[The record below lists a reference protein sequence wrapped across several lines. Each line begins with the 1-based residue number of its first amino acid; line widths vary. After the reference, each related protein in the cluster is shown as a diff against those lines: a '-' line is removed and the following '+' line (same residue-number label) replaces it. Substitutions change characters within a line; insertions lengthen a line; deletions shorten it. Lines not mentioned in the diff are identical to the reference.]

1 MEYVMLPHL
10 AVTVQT
16 ILKALIAAF
25 LFAVQLVSTE
35 YAMLLPLLVTVKA
48 TLKALT
54 AVDPFAVQ
62 HVSME
67 YVMLPHLAVTV
78 QTILK
83 ALIAAFLF
91 AVQLV
96 STEYAMLLPLLVTV
110 KATLKALTAVVQH
123 VPVCSPAC
131 VNGVCNAAT
140 FTCDCANNFQG
151 PDCSTPST
159 YLSCVLCRT
168 PRKISKLLIGP
179 FLLKYNNIHP
189 SIYNVFMMS
198 LTSCL

>member
-67 YVMLPHLAVTV
+67 YVMLHS
-78 QTILK
+78 
-83 ALIAAFLF
+83 FLF
-91 AVQLV
+91 AVQHV
-96 STEYAMLLPLLVTV
+96 SMEYAMLLHSLVTV
-110 KATLKALTAVVQH
+110 KATFSCDC
-123 VPVCSPAC
+123 PNNFEGPDCSIPICSPAC
-131 VNGVCNAAT
+131 VNGVCNAVT
-140 FTCDCANNFQG
+140 FTCDCQSNFS
-151 PDCSTPST
+151 PDNHVSME
-159 YLSCVLCRT
+159 YVMLSKALTAVPPFAIHLVLMEHATR
-168 PRKISKLLIGP
+168 LLSP
-179 FLLKYNNIHP
+179 
-189 SIYNVFMMS
+189 V
-198 LTSCL
+198 TV